1 MVLKIAGKVLFAR
14 YASEINAHFGKLQF
28 GCLHKKGVERVVH
41 NVRADIA
48 QGRHI
53 LAVDQA
59 NAFNTPHRFRIA
71 MALYAVPVFRYFWR
85 IFFLEYGTV
94 SDLLFFDEDKLF
106 ERIPSQHRTRARRRP
121 CAMSARTLWTTRS
134 TPFLCRHPNWSL
146 PKCALI
152 SEA

>member
-1 MVLKIAGKVLFAR
+1 MPTQEGSGAGR
-14 YASEINAHFGKLQF
+14 PQ
-28 GCLHKKGVERVVH
+28 R
-41 NVRADIA
+41 IA

-85 IFFLEYGTV
+85 VFFLEYGTV

-121 CAMSARTLWTTRS
+121 
-134 TPFLCRHPNWSL
+134 L